1 MYGNNVRT
9 TETDTNFVANYTEKT
24 RLGFIG
30 ARDSQRDYYSVEEI
44 LPSWGPPGNSFFS
57 SLFVALPVFFLI
69 TPFSLSLSLSFIR
82 NVETQVLRDKA
93 KTPPERE

>member
-30 ARDSQRDYYSVEEI
+30 TRDSQRDYYSVEEI
-44 LPSWGPPGNSFFS
+44 LPSWGPPGIHFS
-57 SLFVALPVFFLI
+57 PPSLLCAPCFLFND
-69 TPFSLSLSLSFIR
+69 TLLSFSLSF
-82 NVETQVLRDKA
+82 VY
-93 KTPPERE
+93 

>member
-30 ARDSQRDYYSVEEI
+30 TRFAATR
-44 LPSWGPPGNSFFS
+44 
-57 SLFVALPVFFLI
+57 LFY
-69 TPFSLSLSLSFIR
+69 
-82 NVETQVLRDKA
+82 
-93 KTPPERE
+93 

>member
-30 ARDSQRDYYSVEEI
+30 TRDSRRRFFYLLLGGPREFI
-44 LPSWGPPGNSFFS
+44 FLLP
-57 SLFVALPVFFLI
+57 LCCALPVFFLM

-82 NVETQVLRDKA
+82 NVETQVLRD
-93 KTPPERE
+93 

>member
-30 ARDSQRDYYSVEEI
+30 TRDSQNEI
-44 LPSWGPPGNSFFS
+44 IILLRRFYLLGGPREFIFLLPLCCAP
-57 SLFVALPVFFLI
+57 PVFFLI

-82 NVETQVLRDKA
+82 NVETQVLRD
-93 KTPPERE
+93 

>member
-30 ARDSQRDYYSVEEI
+30 TRDSRRD
-44 LPSWGPPGNSFFS
+44 
-57 SLFVALPVFFLI
+57 
-69 TPFSLSLSLSFIR
+69 
-82 NVETQVLRDKA
+82 
-93 KTPPERE
+93 

>member
-30 ARDSQRDYYSVEEI
+30 TRDSLVGGFI
-44 LPSWGPPGNSFFS
+44 
-57 SLFVALPVFFLI
+57 FLVPLCCAPLI
-69 TPFSLSLSLSFIR
+69 NTLLSFSLSF
-82 NVETQVLRDKA
+82 VY
-93 KTPPERE
+93 